1 MRVLLFLAAWILLV
15 AGASVASGQQQQQ
28 QPLVPTTVQLPTFSF
43 FTVQTT
49 VSVPDSGGSYLGGLM
64 RARDGSVTRGNGP
77 LRNRG
82 IGSERGASGMSVHA
96 TIIDNSE
103 IDEALLAQ
111 AAARR
116 GERVDLS
123 AAKAEALTRQVS
135 RADPSTKP
143 SSTMAANSLAA
154 IREQNAAAAAQR
166 AGEAAALYAKAR
178 QAEAEGKPGVAKVY
192 YQMVVRRDSGQLK
205 ELARSRLSALS
216 ETKAGTVAKR

>member
-1 MRVLLFLAAWILLV
+1 VLAT
-15 AGASVASGQQQQQ
+15 ASVAPGQQQQQ

-64 RARDGSVTRGNGP
+64 RARDGSITRGNGP
-77 LRNRG
+77 LASRG
-82 IGSERGASGMSVHA
+82 IGSERGASGMSIHA

-116 GERVDLS
+116 GERADAS
-123 AAKAEALTRQVS
+123 AAKAEALSRQVP
-135 RADPSTKP
+135 RAE
-143 SSTMAANSLAA
+143 SSTRPSGASPANSLAA

-166 AGEAAALYAKAR
+166 ATEAAALYAKA
-178 QAEAEGKPGVAKVY
+178 QAAEAEGKPGVAKVY
-192 YQMVVRRDSGQLK
+192 YQMVVRRDGGQLK
-205 ELARSRLSALS
+205 NLAQTRLSALA
-216 ETKAGTVAKR
+216 ETQAGAVAKR